1 MEALGLVEGTEVDG
15 GGRVMES
22 IRVTS
27 GLGVTVGVRGD
38 RAETGERSLGV
49 NVTGPRAFP
58 GVGFI

>member
-1 MEALGLVEGTEVDG
+1 
-15 GGRVMES
+15 MES

-27 GLGVTVGVRGD
+27 GLGVTVGVRGH
-38 RAETGERSLGV
+38 RAETGEKRLGV